1 MGPRSWSVATVPSP
15 MWTTVA
21 CSSSMGTLYAH
32 SCPML
37 CRASA
42 TGVPD
47 HPCRD
52 LCHERL
58 ASYPTDHAAGGDEPL
73 GSEGG
78 GVVLAR
84 LRGGIGPVPF
94 DPRSVLPTIMKA
106 NHTTIL
112 SRGGWMAATTMRAKR
127 NDPIVIPTWFI
138 RSRKRDP
145 FGGGNV
151 RSPEGMSTGSLI
163 ERPKRAAKI
172 ITDRCS
178 PERDE
183 LRDASS

>member
-58 ASYPTDHAAGGDEPL
+58 ASYPTDPAAGGDEPP

-84 LRGGIGPVPF
+84 LRGGIGPAPF
-94 DPRSVLPTIMKA
+94 APPSAFTTLLNAT
-106 NHTTIL
+106 HTTIL
-112 SRGGWMAATTMRAKR
+112 SRADETAVAT
-127 NDPIVIPTWFI
+127 
-138 RSRKRDP
+138 
-145 FGGGNV
+145 
-151 RSPEGMSTGSLI
+151 
-163 ERPKRAAKI
+163 
-172 ITDRCS
+172 
-178 PERDE
+178 
-183 LRDASS
+183 ASA